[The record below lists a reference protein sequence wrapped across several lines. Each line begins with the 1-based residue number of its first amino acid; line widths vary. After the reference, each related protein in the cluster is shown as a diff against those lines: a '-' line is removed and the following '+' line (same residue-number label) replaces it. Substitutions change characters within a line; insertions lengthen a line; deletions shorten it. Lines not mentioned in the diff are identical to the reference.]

1 MHLNALICFGYRLI
15 GVVKCLFIYIF
26 FICVKKPTIDL
37 EINFPGMNK
46 KFKIIRNLL
55 ILSENRNGLLIKN
68 VTQPKLS

>member
-1 MHLNALICFGYRLI
+1 
-15 GVVKCLFIYIF
+15 
-26 FICVKKPTIDL
+26 
-37 EINFPGMNK
+37 MNK